1 MKADE
6 FNLKYIES
14 IDLCYAKYA
23 NARTNPTLFYEII
36 SEEIID
42 WIIWAE
48 QYKDLLCE
56 QPEDNISFNLVTW
69 LNAKLGNYFDVT
81 HDSHNGGH
89 TDIKIQVNR
98 NIWLGEAKRRINGD
112 SYSLKG
118 FRQLVDRYAS
128 GSPTCSVGGLL
139 LYIVNKSQ
147 RKMKATDVLEH
158 WKSCIQDNCDN
169 SFENLEF
176 IDPHQDRKGLS
187 FITRHI
193 HSTTGL
199 QYTVHHHLVVL
210 QHFPTDSQ
218 KK

>member
-1 MKADE
+1 MEKL
-6 FNLKYIES
+6 NLDNIIKNDS
-14 IDLCYAKYA
+14 FGAKCA
-23 NARTNPTLFYEII
+23 NARTNLELFYKII
-36 SEEIID
+36 SEKIID

-48 QYKDLLCE
+48 QHKDLLCD

-158 WKSCIQDNCDN
+158 WKSYIQDNCDN

-199 QYTVHHHLVVL
+199 KYTVHHHLVVL